1 MNYQD
6 TRDSEQLRI
15 LDKSIDTFISGFH
28 PTAQTIIFFPGG
40 LASRL
45 LRAKTPYKPNIS
57 APQRFDFDGQEV
69 WLSAWTFG
77 HPELNALKLRMHKEA
92 DGFYHD
98 EDDRIIIADGCIE
111 LAGITPYDDFS
122 DWCKDNNINLFIFG
136 WDWRRPLGD
145 IVTFF
150 LDKFLPRLNARL
162 GSAGPLRNF
171 TLVGHSFGGMIVN
184 LILKSGKPLEGM
196 TRAITVATPF
206 YGYGGQIHRWFEGEA
221 LLNHLGENKIDIIKT
236 LGSLPS
242 SYTLNWLE
250 ENT

>member
-98 EDDRIIIADGCIE
+98 EDDRKSLPTVASNWRGLRRTMTSPTGE
-111 LAGITPYDDFS
+111 RQQHQSVYFWLGLATAS
-122 DWCKDNNINLFIFG
+122 W
-136 WDWRRPLGD
+136 D

-162 GSAGPLRNF
+162 GSAGR
-171 TLVGHSFGGMIVN
+171 
-184 LILKSGKPLEGM
+184 
-196 TRAITVATPF
+196 
-206 YGYGGQIHRWFEGEA
+206 
-221 LLNHLGENKIDIIKT
+221 
-236 LGSLPS
+236 
-242 SYTLNWLE
+242 
-250 ENT
+250 

>member
-77 HPELNALKLRMHKEA
+77 HPELNALKLRMHKEP

-98 EDDRIIIADGCIE
+98 EDDRKPAIYPYRYFAADGG
-111 LAGITPYDDFS
+111 LITYGPDQIDQ
-122 DWCKDNNINLFIFG
+122 
-136 WDWRRPLGD
+136 WRG
-145 IVTFF
+145 
-150 LDKFLPRLNARL
+150 A
-162 GSAGPLRNF
+162 A
-171 TLVGHSFGGMIVN
+171 
-184 LILKSGKPLEGM
+184 
-196 TRAITVATPF
+196 
-206 YGYGGQIHRWFEGEA
+206 
-221 LLNHLGENKIDIIKT
+221 
-236 LGSLPS
+236 
-242 SYTLNWLE
+242 
-250 ENT
+250 